1 MFNSKTIKIGYI
13 IIINIVNIVPFSFK
27 RFPNERAPKVP
38 NNIPRNPPFC
48 YFASFLIIPFT
59 IFINN
64 PNSLG
69 DSAIFRL
76 LFISSLEII
85 NVVKPDLN
93 IFSWIAAFVADAA
106 DNC

>member
-13 IIINIVNIVPFSFK
+13 IITNIVNIVPFFFK
-27 RFPNERAPKVP
+27 RFPYERAPKVA
-38 NNIPRNPPFC
+38 NNIPRNLPFC
-48 YFASFLIIPFT
+48 YFASFLIISFT

-64 PNSLG
+64 PISLR
-69 DSAIFRL
+69 DSTIFIL